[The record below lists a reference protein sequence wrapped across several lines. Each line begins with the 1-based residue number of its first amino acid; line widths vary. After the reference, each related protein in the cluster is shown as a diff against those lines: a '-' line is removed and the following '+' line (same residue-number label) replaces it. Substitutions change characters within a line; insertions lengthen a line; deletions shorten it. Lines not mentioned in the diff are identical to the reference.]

1 MNKTVTQVRFPKAPL
16 PQLERVAAYARVST
30 GKDAMLHSLSAQVSH
45 YAQLIQGHSGW
56 QYVGVYADEALSGTK
71 DGRQNFQRLI
81 ADCKAGKIDM
91 VITKSISRFARNTVT
106 LLQTVRDLKSLGVD
120 VFFEEQKIHT
130 MSAEGELMLTIL
142 ASYAQE
148 ESLSVSE
155 NMKWRI
161 RKNYEEGKPWSST
174 MLGYRITDG
183 QYVIVPEEAEVVKR
197 IYNDYLSGMGLE
209 AIAKRLNT
217 EGITTRWG
225 YPWQHSCVRTVLQNY
240 TYTGNLLLQ
249 KTFRENH
256 MTKRKCINHGE
267 QPMYLAEQA
276 HEAIIPSE
284 IYDAVQRRLKKQ
296 SESYGIKN
304 TTNRYP
310 FSGKL
315 ICANCGKKYRRK
327 ITRGEVFWICS
338 TFNSHGKAF
347 CRSKQIPEDTLIAV
361 TEEVVGSLDA
371 LDSKITAIR
380 VENNNTL
387 VFCLADGTETVK
399 RWQTRSR
406 TDSWTKEMRDTARQR
421 TLERRHCDA

>member
-1 MNKTVTQVRFPKAPL
+1 MSRNITRIQSPPKL
-16 PQLERVAAYARVST
+16 DHKKCVAAYVRVST
-30 GKDAMLHSLSAQVSH
+30 GKDAMLHSLSAQIS
-45 YAQLIQGHSGW
+45 YYNALIQSHSNW
-56 QYVGVYADEALSGTK
+56 LFIGVYADEAKSGTK
-71 DGRQNFQRLI
+71 DARPDFQRLI
-81 ADCKAGKIDM
+81 ADCKEGKIDM

-120 VFFEEQKIHT
+120 VFFEEQNIHT

-148 ESLSVSE
+148 ESLSISE

-174 MLGYRITDG
+174 MLGYRIADG
-183 QYVIVPEEAEVVKR
+183 QYVVVPEEAEVVKR

-209 AIAKRLNT
+209 AIAKKLNT

-225 YPWQHSCVRTVLQNY
+225 YPWQHSCVRKVLQNY

-276 HEAIIPSE
+276 HAPIIPTE
-284 IYDAVQRRLKKQ
+284 TFEAVQCRLNQQ
-296 SESYGIKN
+296 SEKYGVKN

-327 ITRGEVFWICS
+327 ITHGSIFWICS
-338 TFNSHGKAF
+338 TFNSHGKTF
-347 CRSKQIPEDTLIAV
+347 CPSKQIPEDTLIAT
-361 TEEVVGSLDA
+361 TEEVIGSLDA
-371 LDSKITAIR
+371 LDNKITAIR
-380 VENNNTL
+380 VENDNTL
-387 VFCLADGTETVK
+387 VFCLSDGTQTVK
-399 RWQTRSR
+399 RWQDRSR
-406 TDSWTKEMRDTARQR
+406 AGSWTDEMKQAARQKE
-421 TLERRHCDA
+421 LDRRITHA

>member
-1 MNKTVTQVRFPKAPL
+1 MNKTVTQVRFPKAHL
-16 PQLERVAAYARVST
+16 PQLKRVAAYARVST

-45 YAQLIQGHSGW
+45 YAQLIQSHSGW
-56 QYVGVYADEALSGTK
+56 QYIGVYADEALSGTK
-71 DGRQNFQRLI
+71 DSRQNFQRLI
-81 ADCKAGKIDM
+81 ADCKEGKIDM

-120 VFFEEQKIHT
+120 VYFEEQNIHT
-130 MSAEGELMLTIL
+130 MSADGELMLTIL

-183 QYVIVPEEAEVVKR
+183 QYVIVPEEAEVVRR
-197 IYNDYLSGMGLE
+197 IYNDYLSGVGLE
-209 AIAKRLNT
+209 AIAKKLNM

-225 YPWQHSCVRTVLQNY
+225 YPWQHSCVRKVLQNY

-256 MTKRKCINHGE
+256 MTKRKCINRGE
-267 QPMYLAEQA
+267 HPMYLAEQA
-276 HEAIIPSE
+276 HEAIIPLE
-284 IYDAVQRRLKKQ
+284 IYEAVQHRLKKQ
-296 SESYGIKN
+296 SEVYGIKN

-347 CRSKQIPEDTLIAV
+347 CRSKQIPERTLISI
-361 TEEVVGSLDA
+361 TEEVIGDLNTI
-371 LDSKITAIR
+371 DSKITAIR
-380 VENNNTL
+380 VENDNTL
-387 VFCLADGTETVK
+387 VFCLADGSETVK
-399 RWQTRSR
+399 RWQDSSR
-406 TDSWTKEMRDTARQR
+406 ADSWTDEMKQIARQR
-421 TLERRHCDA
+421 ELERRVSLG

>member
-16 PQLERVAAYARVST
+16 PQLKKVAAYARVST
-30 GKDAMLHSLSAQVSH
+30 GKDAMLHSLAAQVSH
-45 YAQLIQGHSGW
+45 YAQLIQSHSGW

-71 DGRQNFQRLI
+71 DSRQNFQRLI

-120 VFFEEQKIHT
+120 VYFEEQNIHT
-130 MSAEGELMLTIL
+130 MSADGELMLTIL

-148 ESLSVSE
+148 ESLSASE

-183 QYVIVPEEAEVVKR
+183 QYVIVPVEAEVVKR
-197 IYNDYLSGMGLE
+197 IYNDYLSGIGLE
-209 AIAKRLNT
+209 AIAKRLNR

-225 YPWQHSCVRTVLQNY
+225 YPWQHSCVRKVLQNY

-256 MTKRKCINHGE
+256 MTKRKCINRGE
-267 QPMYLAEQA
+267 HPMYLAEQA
-276 HEAIIPSE
+276 HEAIIPLE
-284 IYDAVQRRLKKQ
+284 IYEAVQHRLKKQ
-296 SESYGIKN
+296 SEVYGVKN

-347 CRSKQIPEDTLIAV
+347 CRSKQIPERTLISI
-361 TEEVVGSLDA
+361 TEEVIGDLNTI
-371 LDSKITAIR
+371 DSKITAIR
-380 VENNNTL
+380 VENDNTL
-387 VFCLADGTETVK
+387 VFCLADGSETVK

-406 TDSWTKEMRDTARQR
+406 ADSWTKEMRDIARQR
-421 TLERRHCDA
+421 SLERRHCNA

>member
-1 MNKTVTQVRFPKAPL
+1 MNKTVTQVRFPKVPL
-16 PQLERVAAYARVST
+16 PQLKKVAGYARVST

-45 YAQLIQGHSGW
+45 YAQLIQSHSGW
-56 QYVGVYADEALSGTK
+56 QYAGVYADEALSGTN
-71 DGRQNFQRLI
+71 DSRQNFQRLI
-81 ADCKAGKIDM
+81 TDCKAGKIDM

-120 VFFEEQKIHT
+120 VYFEEQNIHT
-130 MSAEGELMLTIL
+130 ISADGELMLTIL

-148 ESLSVSE
+148 EILSVSE

-209 AIAKRLNT
+209 AIAKKLNT

-225 YPWQHSCVRTVLQNY
+225 YPWQHSCVRKVLQNY

-276 HEAIIPSE
+276 HEPIIPRE
-284 IYDAVQRRLKKQ
+284 IFEAVQNKLKHQ
-296 SESYGIKN
+296 SEKHGVKS
-304 TTNRYP
+304 TTGRYP

-327 ITRGEVFWICS
+327 IARGEVFWICS
-338 TFNSHGKAF
+338 TFNSHGKSF
-347 CRSKQIPEDTLIAV
+347 CRSKQIPECTLISI
-361 TEEVVGSLDA
+361 TKEVIGELNTI
-371 LDSKITAIR
+371 DSKITAIR
-380 VENNNTL
+380 AENGNILEFTL
-387 VFCLADGTETVK
+387 SDGTVAVK
-399 RWQTRSR
+399 RWQDRSR
-406 TDSWTKEMRDTARQR
+406 AVGWTDEMKQAARQR
-421 TLERRHCDA
+421 ELERMSSLG